1 MNMTKKTVQVASGKW
16 QVRIVFNLELVTWY
30 LQLFSVCL
38 LAGCAGKTI
47 SKPKEVIPAPVVEVS
62 PAPNPTFDVSKGV
75 ELHWL
80 DGAPPALARGVS
92 WGVPWP
98 KGAVQK
104 DTPLSLS
111 GANGLNVPIQT
122 WPLAYW
128 PDGSIKWTGISAM
141 VGPEAGNTLT
151 LMPGGTA
158 AAVASPIG
166 VAEDDGAITITNGQ
180 SVWKID
186 KSGMNLV
193 ESITRN
199 GVEVGRAGRLVGEVE
214 DRSDWDADH
223 VLGVKDFGS
232 EVTSAVVEEKGGLR
246 VVVKVE
252 GKHRFASDGRQWLPF
267 IVRFYFYA
275 GSESVRMVH
284 TFIFDGDQEKDFIRG
299 IGVRFDVPMREEI
312 QNRHV
317 RLAGDQGFLAEPVR
331 LISGRR
337 NPRPEMYERQIEG
350 KRIPNLADMPKGV
363 VSRSAAPPA
372 VPEDMAHLIKDMA
385 VWDSYKLTQ
394 LSPDGFE
401 IQKRTNAKSA
411 WIRVLGGR
419 RSLGEAFVGD
429 VSGGLSIDLKN
440 FWKLYPTEL
449 EIKGAGT
456 DAAQLTVWLWST
468 DAQAM
473 DMRHYDVIAHGLEAS
488 YEDVQ
493 PGYSNAYGVARTSE
507 LTIRPYS
514 DVPSNAELL
523 RQVQMDQASPLLV
536 CSPEYYH
543 WVGAFGVWSL
553 PDRSTPAKRWLE
565 DQLDKAFAFYQGQV
579 EQRRWYGFWDFGD
592 VMHTYDT
599 PRHEWKYDVGGFAW
613 DDTELAPNLWLWYSF
628 LRTGRADVYRMA
640 EALTRQSQE
649 VDVYH
654 IGPWKGL
661 GSRHNVRHWG
671 DGAKEL
677 RISQSLFK
685 RFYYYLT
692 TDERMGDLMDEEID
706 ADQALLNVDPLREL
720 PGIAKDKR
728 YPTHVRIGPDWFAL
742 VSNWYTAWER
752 TGDPQYLDRIKRG
765 MDSITALPGGIM
777 SGENF
782 GYDPATKTLH
792 QLRRGDT
799 ATPSLLPLFGGPE
812 LNFEMIPVIGD
823 KAWAKAWLDYC
834 ANSERPEQYNA
845 RLLAYAA
852 YETNNPKEGEAAW
865 RQLFRASPMTGPIR
879 FDSHRVSGADVAEP
893 IDEIKNVSTNNT
905 GQWCLNAIELLQFV
919 PEQMP
924 ATP

>member
-1 MNMTKKTVQVASGKW
+1 MKHAVAALLIC
-16 QVRIVFNLELVTWY
+16 IV
-30 LQLFSVCL
+30 
-38 LAGCAGKTI
+38 AGCSSHSARN
-47 SKPKEVIPAPVVEVS
+47 PVVPAPAPEVIAPA
-62 PAPNPTFDVSKGV
+62 APETFDVSKGV
-75 ELHWL
+75 DLHWL
-80 DGAPPALARGVS
+80 DGTPPPVARGVS

-98 KGAVQK
+98 EGAIAK
-104 DTPLSLS
+104 NTTFGLT
-111 GANGLNVPIQT
+111 GENGSNVPIQT

-128 PDGSIKWTGISAM
+128 PDGSIKWTAVSAEI
-141 VGPEAGNTLT
+141 GPEAGNTLK
-151 LMPGGTA
+151 LLPDGTSA
-158 AAVASPIG
+158 EFLSPI
-166 VAEDDGAITITNGQ
+166 VVNDETDAIEITSGQ
-180 SVWKID
+180 STWRIG
-186 KSGMNLV
+186 KSGPNLV
-193 ESITRN
+193 ESISRGGTA
-199 GVEVGRAGRLVGEVE
+199 VARAGRLVGEVE
-214 DRSDWDADH
+214 DRSDWDANH
-223 VLGVKDFGS
+223 VLRVKSFVS
-232 EVTSAVVEEKGGLR
+232 EVASAVVEQSGPVR

-252 GKHRFASDGRQWLPF
+252 GKHKFTSGDREWLPF
-267 IVRFYFYA
+267 VVRFYFYA
-275 GSESVRMVH
+275 GTDSVRMVH

-299 IGVRFDVPMREEI
+299 LGVRFDVPFREEL

-317 RLAGDQGFLAEPVR
+317 RLAGDQGFMAEPVR
-331 LISGRR
+331 LIAGRR
-337 NPRPEMYERQIEG
+337 NPNPAMYERQIAG
-350 KRIPNLADMPKGV
+350 KRIPNLADLPKNIIGGE
-363 VSRSAAPPA
+363 AAPPA
-372 VPEDMAHLIKDMA
+372 VPLNFAGLIKQMA

-394 LSPDGFE
+394 LTPDGFE

-411 WIRVLGGR
+411 WINVLGGR

-440 FWKLYPTEL
+440 FWKLWPTEL

-473 DMRHYDVIAHGLEAS
+473 DMRHYDTVAHGLEAS

-514 DVPSNAELL
+514 QVPSNAELL
-523 RQVQMDQASPLLV
+523 QQVQMDQQAPLLV

-543 WVGAFGVWSL
+543 WVGVFGLWSL

-565 DQLDKAFAFYQGQV
+565 DQLDKAVAFYQGQV

-628 LRTGRADVYRMA
+628 LRTGRADIYRMA

-649 VDVYH
+649 SDVYH

-692 TDERMGDLMDEEID
+692 TDERNGDLMNEEID
-706 ADQALLNVDPLREL
+706 ADKALLVVDPLREL
-720 PGIAKDKR
+720 PGIAQDKK

-742 VSNWYTAWER
+742 VSNWYAAWER
-752 TGDPQYLDRIKRG
+752 TGDPQYLTRIRSG
-765 MDSITALPGGIM
+765 MDSITAMPSKIM

-782 GYDPATKTLH
+782 GYDPETRTLH
-792 QLRRGDT
+792 RLTNDHR
-799 ATPSLLPLFGGPE
+799 TPSLLPLFGGPE
-812 LNFEMIPVIGD
+812 LNFEIIPVIGD
-823 KAWAKAWLDYC
+823 PAWKAAWTAYC
-834 ANSERPEQYNA
+834 ANSGRREPYNA

-852 YETNNPKEGEAAW
+852 YANKNPQLGAEAW
-865 RQLFRASPMTGPIR
+865 LQFLRPPPFGGPVR
-879 FDSHRVSGADVAEP
+879 FDSHPINGPDVAEP
-893 IDEIKNVSTNNT
+893 IDEIRNVSTNNT
-905 GQWCLNAIELLQFV
+905 GQWCLNAIELLQLA
-919 PEQMP
+919 PNQIP
-924 ATP
+924 ANPAQP